1 MLILSLRLSRDS
13 CAPNYSTK
21 LSFMADKSLSFP
33 REKIFLAK
41 GNLNPP
47 DFKRSSI
54 LITEAIE
61 MVRQ

>member
-1 MLILSLRLSRDS
+1 
-13 CAPNYSTK
+13 
-21 LSFMADKSLSFP
+21 MADKSLSFP

-47 DFKRSSI
+47 DFKKSST